1 MALPAPNLD
10 DRRFQDLVDDAK
22 RMVQR
27 NCPTWTDHN
36 VSDPGVTLIETFA
49 FMTDQLLYRL
59 NRLPDRLHVAFLDLI
74 GLRLLPP
81 TPARADVTFWLSTPA
96 LAPTVIASGTQ
107 VGTVRTEAA
116 RSILFSTRE
125 DLRAVPCA
133 LRSVRTGRAGADET
147 VARIDELALRTAFG
161 AFAERPAVGDHLL
174 VGLDGAVPGCAVRL
188 DLDGTVHGIGVNPLR
203 PPLVWEAWTG
213 RSWTECPVTLDETGG
228 LNRAGAVILLLPP
241 EHEASVVD
249 GDLAG
254 WLRAR
259 VVSPED
265 GQPPYSASPV
275 VHGLTAC
282 TVGVT
287 GAAVNAEIVDNET
300 LGNSE
305 GVPGQV
311 FSLLSRPA
319 LAGVGEPVVEVSSV
333 DGWQEWSQVE
343 HFAASSATDRH
354 FALDAYAGEVR
365 FGPAVRQQ
373 EGTLRYHGAVPAKGA
388 AIRIRQYA
396 VGGGAAGNVA
406 AGAIR
411 TLKSSVPFVAAV
423 QNLRAAQGGVDGE
436 TLDEARDR
444 GSVLLR
450 TRSRAVTAEDYE
462 VLSRQA
468 VPEAARIRC
477 VTAGDAGT
485 EAGSVRVLV
494 VPSASVEGGRIEF
507 ADLIPA
513 EATLA
518 RLADR
523 LDEVRLIGTRVMV
536 EPPRYRG
543 VTVVARVRAVP
554 RTKVVRVRDDGLL
567 ALYEFLSPLPG
578 GGPNGHGWPFGRAV
592 RTGDLYG
599 VLQRVR
605 GVETVE
611 DVRLFTANPL
621 TGERGQETSVIEVEP
636 NSLVFSFDHQLR
648 VDGEERGR

>member
-27 NCPTWTDHN
+27 NCPAWTDHN

-59 NRLPDRLHVAFLDLI
+59 NRLPDRLHIAFLDLI
-74 GLRLLPP
+74 GLRMLPP
-81 TPARADVTFWLSTPA
+81 TPARVDVTFWLSTPA
-96 LAPTVIASGTQ
+96 LTPLAIASGTQ

-116 RSILFSTRE
+116 RSIVFSTRQE
-125 DLRAVPCA
+125 LTAVPCS
-133 LRSVRTGRAGADET
+133 LRSVRTAGEQS
-147 VARIDELALRTAFG
+147 VARTDQLAMRTEFAAFSDQP
-161 AFAERPAVGDHLL
+161 EVGDHLL
-174 VGLDGAVPGCAVRL
+174 LGLDGAVPGCAVRI
-188 DLDGTVHGIGVNPLR
+188 DFDGAVHGIGVNPLR

-213 RSWTECPVTLDETGG
+213 RSWTECVVTLDETGG
-228 LNRAGAVILLLPP
+228 LNRPGAVIVLVPAG
-241 EHEASVVD
+241 HEASVVD
-249 GDLAG
+249 GDRAG

-259 VVSPED
+259 VVPPDE
-265 GQPPYSASPV
+265 GQPAYSASPV
-275 VHGLTAC
+275 VRGLSAC

-287 GAAVNAEIVDNET
+287 GEAVHAEIVNNEV
-300 LGNSE
+300 LGSSE

-311 FSLLSRPA
+311 FSLLSKPA
-319 LAGVGEPVVEVSSV
+319 LSGVAEPVVDVSSPE
-333 DGWQEWSQVE
+333 GWQEWRYVE
-343 HFAASSATDRH
+343 HFAASSPTDRH
-354 FALDAYAGEVR
+354 FTIDAYAGEVR
-365 FGPAVRQQ
+365 FGPAVRQ
-373 EGTLRYHGAVPAKGA
+373 EDGTLRHHGAVPPKGA

-396 VGGGAAGNVA
+396 MGGGAGGNVA

-411 TLKSSVPFVAAV
+411 TLKSSVPFVADV
-423 QNLRAAQGGVDGE
+423 RNLRAAQGGVDGE

-468 VPEAARIRC
+468 APEAARIRC
-477 VTAGDAGT
+477 VTAGDG
-485 EAGSVRVLV
+485 GVRVLV
-494 VPSASVEGGRIEF
+494 VPSAAVEQGHIEF

-513 EATLA
+513 EDTLS
-518 RLADR
+518 RLAHR
-523 LDEVRLIGTRVMV
+523 LDEVRLIGTRVIV

-543 VTVVARVRAVP
+543 VTVVARIRAVP
-554 RTKVVRVRDDGLL
+554 RTKVARVRQEGLL

-578 GGPNGHGWPFGRAV
+578 GGPGGQGWPFGRPV
-592 RTGDLYG
+592 RSGDLYG

-605 GVETVE
+605 GVESVE

-648 VDGEERGR
+648 VDGDDRGR

>member
-74 GLRLLPP
+74 GLRMLPP
-81 TPARADVTFWLSTPA
+81 TPARAQVTFWLSTPA
-96 LAPTVIASGTQ
+96 LAPLVIASGTQ

-116 RSILFSTRE
+116 NSILFATRD
-125 DLRAVPCA
+125 DLTVVPCA
-133 LRSVRTGRAGADET
+133 VRSVRTRGAADEAT
-147 VARIDELALRTAFG
+147 VTRTDQLALRTPFPAFG
-161 AFAERPAVGDHLL
+161 ERPSIEDVLL
-174 VGLDGAVPGCAVRL
+174 VGLDSAVPGCAVRL
-188 DLDGTVHGIGVNPLR
+188 DIDGSVHGIGVNPLR

-213 RSWTECPVTLDETGG
+213 RSWTECTVTLDETGG
-228 LNRAGAVILLLPP
+228 LNRPGAVIMLVPD
-241 EHEASVVD
+241 EHEAHVVD
-249 GDLAG
+249 EDRAG

-259 VVSPED
+259 VVAPDE
-265 GQPPYSASPV
+265 GQPPYSASPMV
-275 VHGLTAC
+275 RGLSAC

-287 GAAVNAEIVDNET
+287 GDAVNAEIIDNEA
-300 LGNSE
+300 LGTSE

-311 FSLLSRPA
+311 FSLLSGPA
-319 LAGVGEPVVEVSSV
+319 LAGVAEPVVDVSTQ
-333 DGWQEWSQVE
+333 DGWQEWRHVE
-343 HFAASSATDRH
+343 HFAASAPTDRH
-354 FALDAYAGEVR
+354 FTIDACAGEVR
-365 FGPAVRQQ
+365 FGPVVRQ
-373 EGTLRYHGAVPAKGA
+373 EDGTLRHYGAVPEKGA
-388 AIRIRQYA
+388 VIRMRRYA
-396 VGGGAAGNVA
+396 VGGGATGNVS
-406 AGAIR
+406 AGSIR

-423 QNLRAAQGGVDGE
+423 ENLRAAQGGVDGE

-450 TRSRAVTAEDYE
+450 TRTRAVTAEDYE

-468 VPEAARIRC
+468 APEAARIRC
-477 VTAGDAGT
+477 ITAGDGGT

-494 VPSASVEGGRIEF
+494 VPSAAVEQGHIEF
-507 ADLIPA
+507 ASLIPA
-513 EATLA
+513 EETLA

-523 LDEVRLIGTRVMV
+523 LNEVRLIGTRVLV
-536 EPPRYRG
+536 EPPKYRG
-543 VTVVARVRAVP
+543 VTVVARVRALP
-554 RTKVVRVRDDGLL
+554 RTNTARVRQDGLL

-578 GGPNGHGWPFGRAV
+578 GGPGGQGWPFGRPV
-592 RTGDLYG
+592 RSGDLYG
-599 VLQRVR
+599 VLQQVR
-605 GVETVE
+605 GVESVE

-621 TGERGQETSVIEVEP
+621 TGERGKETSVIEVEP

-648 VDGEERGR
+648 VDGDERGR